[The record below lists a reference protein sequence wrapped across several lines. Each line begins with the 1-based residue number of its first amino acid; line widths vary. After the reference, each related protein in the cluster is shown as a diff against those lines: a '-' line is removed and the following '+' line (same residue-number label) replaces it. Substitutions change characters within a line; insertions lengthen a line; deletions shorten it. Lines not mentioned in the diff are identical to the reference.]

1 MLASYDG
8 DIRAYLVATLGWLKY
23 VVLEAPAAKMRS
35 ATWMSMK
42 AFRL

>member
-1 MLASYDG
+1 MLASDDG
-8 DIRAYLVATLGWLKY
+8 DVRAYLVATPGWLKY
-23 VVLEAPAAKMRS
+23 VVLEAPAAKIPS

>member
-1 MLASYDG
+1 MLASDDG
-8 DIRAYLVATLGWLKY
+8 DVRADLVATLGWLKY

-35 ATWMSMK
+35 AARMSMK